1 MATRKPVIPR
11 PTQSELEILSVLW
24 QRGPSTVRDVH
35 NEMNRTKET
44 GYTTVLKFLQIM
56 TEKGLVE
63 RNESERAHIYLA
75 RVPQSTTQRQMV
87 GDLLNRVFDGSARNL
102 VLHALSAHGHT
113 DGPALREQLRTLLKD
128 REE

>member
-1 MATRKPVIPR
+1 MAETKLPKP
-11 PTQSELEILSVLW
+11 TEAELDILKVLW

-35 NEMNRTKET
+35 DELNRTKET

-56 TEKGLVE
+56 TDKGLVE

-87 GDLLNRVFDGSARNL
+87 GDLLNRVFDGSAKE
-102 VLHALSAHGHT
+102 VLLSLFGQS
-113 DGPALREQLRTLLKD
+113 DIPPDELKELRSLINRKLKG
-128 REE
+128 